1 VALCREKQ
9 QCDLLTEELLEV
21 LLLKEAILK
30 TKQNKTKQNKQTCAG
45 GAALTAISL
54 GSMIFTEGFSEGK
67 KKRMERE
74 QQQQQNP
81 QPFLGW

>member
-21 LLLKEAILK
+21 LLLQEAILKEK
-30 TKQNKTKQNKQTCAG
+30 TKQNKTKQTCAG
-45 GAALTAISL
+45 GAALTAISR